1 MHKATHCLKI
11 FQVEVHK
18 SREVQLESRE
28 AVYSGWLSS
37 TYVILNWLQNHGWY
51 SKRLGYVPAKIIQV
65 IYAES
70 VPCVQNY
77 ILLCIISINHFHE
90 VN

>member
-28 AVYSGWLSS
+28 AVDSGWLSS
-37 TYVILNWLQNHGWY
+37 TYAILNWLQNRGWY
-51 SKRLGYVPAKIIQV
+51 SKRLGYVPA
-65 IYAES
+65 
-70 VPCVQNY
+70 
-77 ILLCIISINHFHE
+77 
-90 VN
+90 